1 MFDIAIL
8 VLLYNKEIE
17 SSETLQSI
25 IKSKLNFSNAK
36 IVVWNNGPYSFIEKD
51 VSVFEL
57 KGYSVVIRETLNN
70 ESLSVIYNS
79 FISESSAKK
88 YIILDDDS
96 TLNEDYISA
105 SNILEPSQI
114 GMPVIKNM
122 GRTTSPK
129 INKKVSYPGIVIKN
143 SDKVATI
150 GSGLVLGEGVV
161 RELIK
166 NYGAVF
172 DERFYFYGIDTTFCF
187 RVFDS
192 KMTDRIRIIS
202 GFEHR
207 LSRLQNEEEGL
218 TEFRRLERSYDLG
231 LTLRYYNYKSLG
243 SNVNKIRKLLFQ
255 SLFCFFSNKKSK
267 ISFIYFCKAFLT
279 GKHYRNK

>member
-25 IKSKLNFSNAK
+25 IKSKLTFSNAK
-36 IVVWNNGPYSFIEKD
+36 IVVWNNGPYSLINKD
-51 VSVFEL
+51 VSVFDL

-79 FISESSAKK
+79 FISESLAKK

-122 GRTTSPK
+122 GQTTSPK

-143 SDKVATI
+143 SDKVTTI

-161 RELIK
+161 RDLIK
-166 NYGAVF
+166 SYGAVF

-207 LSRLQNEEEGL
+207 LSRLQSEEEL

-255 SLFCFFSNKKSK
+255 SLFSFFSNKKSK